1 MTKFYLYII
10 LMISSFSALLLYEL
24 GMKNGDYA
32 NELFN
37 FALIGIPASVGALFD
52 FILENRDRLKLAV
65 QCFLFKRN
73 DDIYVSLSYLLRI
86 KLRGE
91 NKYLMIRGNKLKGQ
105 YQPIGGVYKKYD
117 SLGEKWHRW
126 GAREEKNDME
136 NSDDLRFRA
145 KRKFIPEIRKWF
157 FQRKNREVD
166 VWREFCEEAVQSGI
180 LPKEEFNHIKPEFLY
195 SVEESLIF
203 RKGKDIHQFLIYD
216 IFQVN
221 LTQEQEQVLRNLF
234 QSAAVTHEYA
244 FVDEPDLSKELFT
257 FNNQEHQLGF
267 HARYLIHNQ

>member
-1 MTKFYLYII
+1 MR
-10 LMISSFSALLLYEL
+10 
-24 GMKNGDYA
+24 NGDYA
-32 NELFN
+32 DELFN
-37 FALIGIPASVGALFD
+37 FALIGIPASFGALFD
-52 FILENRDRLKLAV
+52 FVLENRERLKLAI

-117 SLGEKWHRW
+117 SLGEKWNRW
-126 GAREEKNDME
+126 GAREEKNDPE
-136 NSDDLRFRA
+136 NSDDLRFRV

-157 FQRKNREVD
+157 YQRKNREID

-180 LPKEEFNHIKPEFLY
+180 LPKEEFNHIRPEFLY
-195 SVEESLIF
+195 SVEEPLIF
-203 RKGKDIHQFLIYD
+203 RKGKKINQFLIYD

-221 LTQEQEQVLRNLF
+221 LTESQEEALRTLYEQGQV
-234 QSAAVTHEYA
+234 VHDYA
-244 FVDEPDLSKELFT
+244 FVDESDLDKELFT

-267 HARYLIHNQ
+267 HARYLIHQQ

>member
-1 MTKFYLYII
+1 MLA
-10 LMISSFSALLLYEL
+10 SFTALLLFVS
-24 GMKNGDYA
+24 GMKHGEYA
-32 NELFN
+32 NELLT
-37 FALIGIPASVGALFD
+37 FASIGIPTSLGALFD
-52 FILENRDRLKLAV
+52 FVLENRDRLKLAA

-73 DDIYVSLSYLLRI
+73 EDIYVSLSYLLRI

-91 NKYLMIRGNKLKGQ
+91 NKYLMVRGNKLKGQ

-126 GAREEKNDME
+126 GAREEKNDPE
-136 NSDDLRFRA
+136 NSDDLRFRV

-157 FQRKNREVD
+157 YQRKNREVD

-180 LPKEEFNHIKPEFLY
+180 LPKVEFNHIKPEFLY
-195 SVEESLIF
+195 TVEESLIF
-203 RKGKDIHQFLIYD
+203 RKGKDVNQFLIYD

-221 LTQEQEQVLRNLF
+221 LTDEQEKSLRALYV
-234 QSAAVTHEYA
+234 QGAVVHDYA
-244 FVDEPDLSKELFT
+244 FVDESDLNKELFT

-267 HARYLIHNQ
+267 HARYLIQ